1 MTSTPT
7 IGIIGAGQLARMM
20 IEAATPLDI
29 PIRLLAASPEDGA
42 AKIWPHVD
50 LGSPKSAE
58 DLLAFAEHCDVLTF
72 DHELVNLEAVRQLE
86 ASGMPVY
93 PSSNALLHAQDK
105 LHQRRAFSAA
115 GLPVPDFAEVASTD
129 DIVSFADAHSWP
141 VVAKAQRDGY
151 DGRGVWVLADRG
163 GAETLI
169 ADAAANSVALLVEEF
184 VPIDRELAGLI
195 ARRPGGQFALYP
207 MVETVQRDGI
217 CQEVVVPAPV
227 SEQIRVRAEQ
237 LTVAVAEA
245 TGVVGNM
252 ALELFLSNGDL
263 LVNEIATRPHNS
275 GHFSIEACATS
286 QFENHLR
293 AILDWPLGP
302 TELRAPAA
310 VMANLLGRGDGDLE
324 GGVPKALAAAAL
336 GIHPHLYGKTARDGR
351 KIGHVTALGADPE
364 ETRARAVFAA
374 DTLMEAT
381 RPTGGDPA

>member
-1 MTSTPT
+1 MTATPT
-7 IGIIGAGQLARMM
+7 VGIVGAGQLARMM

-50 LGSPKSAE
+50 FGSPKSAE
-58 DLLAFAEHCDVLTF
+58 DLLAFAKHCDVLTF
-72 DHELVNLEAVRQLE
+72 DHELVNLEAIRQLE

-105 LHQRRAFSAA
+105 LHQRRAFGAA
-115 GLPVPDFAEVASTD
+115 GLPIPDFAEVVSTE
-129 DIVSFADAHSWP
+129 DIVAFADAHSWP

-151 DGRGVWVLADRG
+151 DGRGVWVLENRTE
-163 GAETLI
+163 AEALI
-169 ADAAANSVALLVEEF
+169 AEATENSVALLVEEF
-184 VPIDRELAGLI
+184 VPIERELAGLI
-195 ARRPGGQFALYP
+195 ARRPGGQFAVYP
-207 MVETVQRDGI
+207 LVETVQRDGI
-217 CQEVVVPAPV
+217 CHEVIAPAPI
-227 SEQIRVRAEQ
+227 SEAIRVRAEE
-237 LTVAVAEA
+237 LTIAVAEA

-252 ALELFLSNGDL
+252 ALELFLSEGEL
-263 LVNEIATRPHNS
+263 SVNEIATRPHNS

-324 GGVPKALAAAAL
+324 AGVPRSLAAPVP
-336 GIHPHLYGKTARDGR
+336 GVHPHLYGKTAREGR
-351 KIGHVTALGADPE
+351 KIGHVTALGDDPE
-364 ETRARAVFAA
+364 ETRARAVAAA

-381 RPTGGDPA
+381 RAAGGAPA